1 MEYDNYKVLKPESD
15 ILVPA
20 TVKGCVITENGVY
33 YTIEVFDDC
42 VKVPIKYNYSLKAN
56 LSIAD
61 TNDLIDELN
70 RRCPSLKLPHV
81 SNFDI

>member
-1 MEYDNYKVLKPESD
+1 MEYDNYKVLKPESN

-20 TVKGCVITENGVY
+20 TVKGCAITEDGVY
-33 YTIEVFDDC
+33 YTIEVFDEC
-42 VKVPIKYNYSLKAN
+42 IKAPIKHNDLLKTN
-56 LSIAD
+56 LSIVD

-70 RRCPSLKLPHV
+70 IRCPSLKLPHV